1 MVWLLPWRLKMV
13 ITLTALW
20 KTKRGEN
27 INEEK
32 LDRKEKKKTK
42 KRALERER
50 HREREMILSY

>member
-13 ITLTALW
+13 VTLTALW

-42 KRALERER
+42 KSVRERER
-50 HREREMILSY
+50 DIERER